1 MYKQCQCG
9 KTMGLEL
16 RKVIYASKIEILHV
30 PVFSCPSCFSSE
42 VLQHVTKDI
51 KELLQSLGDKPSVR
65 RISFARNNELAE
77 IIRKLAL
84 EEADNPNVD
93 WQSSLEER
101 LELRINL
108 LLDLY
113 CYARSV
119 KDEDWMNDIEK
130 KLAQLSGFISKSV
143 STNTKNPKI

>member
-1 MYKQCQCG
+1 MHKQCQCG
-9 KTMGLEL
+9 KPMGLEL
-16 RKVIYASKIEILHV
+16 RKVVYADKVEILHV
-30 PVFSCPSCFSSE
+30 PVFSCPSCFSSK

-51 KELLQSLGDKPSVR
+51 KELLQNLGRKPTAR

-77 IIRKLAL
+77 IIRRLVL

-101 LELRINL
+101 MELRINL

-113 CYARSV
+113 RYARSLG
-119 KDEDWMNDIEK
+119 DEDWMNDVQK
-130 KLAQLSGFISKSV
+130 RLGQLSGFTSESV
-143 STNTKNPKI
+143 FMNTKN